1 MDFGWMMQT
10 ATMIGIGIIGYF
22 LKTTMNDLKIRM
34 KENENRVQDVED
46 KLNNL
51 KSDLPFIYTTRE
63 DHAAAMNAV
72 DRKITGMDKKLDK
85 LLEYLTIERGGRRD

>member
-1 MDFGWMMQT
+1 MELSWVLQT
-10 ATMIGIGIIGYF
+10 VTAVGIGIIGYL
-22 LKTTMNDLKIRM
+22 LKTTMNELKLRV
-34 KENENRVQDVED
+34 KENEDKIQQVEE
-46 KLNNL
+46 KFNNL

-85 LLEYLTIERGGRRD
+85 LIEYLTVERGGKRD

>member
-1 MDFGWMMQT
+1 MELSWVLQT
-10 ATMIGIGIIGYF
+10 VTAVGIAIIGYF
-22 LKTTMNDLKIRM
+22 LKTTMSEIKVRV
-34 KENENRVQDVED
+34 KENEDKIQQVEE
-46 KLNNL
+46 KFNNL

-85 LLEYLTIERGGRRD
+85 LLEYVTVERGVKRD

>member
-1 MDFGWMMQT
+1 MDLNWALQT
-10 ATMIGIGIIGYF
+10 ITMLGIGAIGFF
-22 LKTTMNDLKIRM
+22 LKTTMTEIKTKLKDNEARIQ
-34 KENENRVQDVED
+34 KVEEN
-46 KLNNL
+46 LNNL

-85 LLEYLTIERGGRRD
+85 MLEFMSLERGGKRE